1 MGFGGRGGLFGGPF
15 AGSFDAMMQGWTGGV
30 PTSAYT
36 TEAANKAAEEAQK
49 AANKATA
56 DAHKAAADAHK
67 AAHDTAHATA
77 QAAATAGMG
86 GLAAMNQAFQHMNM
100 AGSDEYLKNVGNLVA
115 AYLDPMGIDVKI
127 DIETPDGSRT
137 NVSSSAK
144 TSAEATTEE
153 NDKKEEEKKDEAAAA
168 DDDEDV
174 MEVEPEP
181 AKKSATPS
189 DDEDW
194 TVVNDKKEV
203 EEKQAAAALY
213 PDLSN
218 TAVSTSTAAAA
229 PAAEVTA
236 TAPAEPAAASH
247 PDPRIQVA
255 LQAMMNM
262 GFTNDGG
269 WLTSLLEAKNGDIGK
284 VLDILQPVK
293 K

>member
-1 MGFGGRGGLFGGPF
+1 MGFGGRGGLFGGPL
-15 AGSFDAMMQGWTGGV
+15 AGSFDAMMQGWTGEV
-30 PTSAYT
+30 PTSVYT

-67 AAHDTAHATA
+67 AAHDTAHAAA

-144 TSAEATTEE
+144 TTAEATTEE
-153 NDKKEEEKKDEAAAA
+153 NDKKEEEKDEAAA
-168 DDDEDV
+168 DDDEEV

-181 AKKSATPS
+181 
-189 DDEDW
+189 
-194 TVVNDKKEV
+194 V
-203 EEKQAAAALY
+203 
-213 PDLSN
+213 
-218 TAVSTSTAAAA
+218 
-229 PAAEVTA
+229 
-236 TAPAEPAAASH
+236 
-247 PDPRIQVA
+247 
-255 LQAMMNM
+255 
-262 GFTNDGG
+262 
-269 WLTSLLEAKNGDIGK
+269 
-284 VLDILQPVK
+284 
-293 K
+293 